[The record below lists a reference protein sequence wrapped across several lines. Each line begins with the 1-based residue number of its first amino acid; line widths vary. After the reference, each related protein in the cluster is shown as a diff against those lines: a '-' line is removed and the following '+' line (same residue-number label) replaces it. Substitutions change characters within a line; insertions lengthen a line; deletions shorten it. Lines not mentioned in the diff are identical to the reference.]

1 MSAVHSS
8 PAWRIGVD
16 VGGTFTDLVLVGAG
30 RGIQVFKVPSVPAD
44 PSQGVLNALQRAAD
58 SEHVSIEALL
68 GDCALF
74 VHGSTVATNTVL
86 EGKGARVGMLTTAG
100 FRDALEIRRGA
111 RDDPWDHRTPY
122 PAVLVP
128 RHLRLPVQG
137 RIDSKGRETEP
148 LSAPDIEAA
157 LAVFRERDVE
167 AIAICLFNS
176 FANATHEQAAAE
188 AVKGFPGGYVSVSS
202 DIAPIIGEYERSSTA
217 VLNAYVAPR
226 TLSYLRS
233 LNTRLGELGLA
244 SPMLLIQSNG
254 GVVSVSELGDRPVTL
269 LLSGPAAGRGALQFY
284 SEAIGSNDLVSME
297 IGGTSCDV
305 ILMSRGEVGFTD
317 LLDIGGYKCASPAI
331 EVHTIGA
338 GGGTSARVDAAG
350 LLQVGPKGAGAF
362 PGPACYGLGGRDP
375 TITDAHVV
383 LGRLKAGPYA
393 GGAVTIDADLAMAAV
408 DTAIARPLGLSVE
421 RAAAGMIQLMEQK
434 LLHAVQRVSSERGH
448 DPRRLTLVAA
458 GGGGPL
464 HAVSVAR
471 PLGSRRA
478 YVPRLS
484 GAFCAL
490 GMLHADV
497 RHDYVRVFFDKLDLA
512 DGETVDAAFRQLESQ
527 AQATLER
534 EGFAAGDRHIQRAL
548 DLRYIAQQWD
558 ITVPVDPGFDRDA
571 LRRDFEGEHERLF
584 GHIQPGGSIEITKLR
599 IQAFG
604 RIPRPEKVEARRA
617 TADPRPF
624 ERRRVWIDA
633 VTGWV
638 EAPVYD
644 GPLLQAGNTIV
655 GPAVINEMTT
665 TLLIGRDDRLSV
677 DASGNY
683 SIEISR

>member
-1 MSAVHSS
+1 MEAAS
-8 PAWRIGVD
+8 PSWRIGVD

-30 RGIQVFKVPSVPAD
+30 RGVRVFKVPSVPSD
-44 PSQGVLNALQRAAD
+44 PSQGVLNALQRAAE
-58 SEHVSIEALL
+58 SEDLPVARLL
-68 GDCALF
+68 ASCSLF

-100 FRDALEIRRGA
+100 FRDSLEIRRGA

-122 PAVLVP
+122 PGVLVP
-128 RHLRLPVQG
+128 RHLRLPVRG
-137 RIDSKGRETEP
+137 RIDSRGKETEP
-148 LSAPDIEAA
+148 LSVDDIGAA
-157 LAVFRERDVE
+157 LKVFGEKGVE

-176 FANATHEQAAAE
+176 FSNASHESAAAE
-188 AVKGFPGGYVSVSS
+188 AAKDFPGGFISVSS
-202 DIAPIIGEYERSSTA
+202 AIAPIIGEYERSSTA

-233 LNTRLGELGLA
+233 LNARLGELGLG

-269 LLSGPAAGRGALQFY
+269 LLSGPAAGRGALQYFG
-284 SEAIGSNDLVSME
+284 EAIGSTDLVSME

-338 GGGTSARVDAAG
+338 GGGTIARVDAAG
-350 LLQVGPKGAGAF
+350 LLQVGPKGAGAH

-383 LGRLKAGPYA
+383 LGRLKTGPYA
-393 GGAVTIDADLAMAAV
+393 NGAVTIDGDLAAKAIEA
-408 DTAIARPLGLSVE
+408 AIAGPLGLPLE

-458 GGGGPL
+458 GGAGPL
-464 HAVSVAR
+464 HAVAVAR
-471 PLGSRRA
+471 PLGSPRA

-490 GMLHADV
+490 GMLYSDV
-497 RHDYVRVFFDKLDLA
+497 RHDYVRVFFDKLDSA
-512 DGETVDAAFRQLESQ
+512 ETEKAEAVFGQLERQ
-527 AQATLER
+527 ARATLAR
-534 EGFAAGDRHIQRAL
+534 EGFADKEMRIQRAL

-558 ITVPVDPGFDRDA
+558 VTVLADAEFDGPTI
-571 LRRDFEGEHERLF
+571 RRDFEREHERLF

-599 IQAFG
+599 VQAFG
-604 RIPRPEKVEARRA
+604 HIPRLDKVEASRA
-617 TADPRPF
+617 TTDPEPI

-633 VTGWV
+633 VTGWID
-638 EAPVYD
+638 APVYD
-644 GPLLQAGNTIV
+644 GATLNAGNVIL

-665 TLLIGRDDRLSV
+665 TLLVGSNDRMSV

-683 SIEISR
+683 SIEIAR